1 MKLVY
6 IILAVFFCGFGN
18 VFAQEGFPR
27 SWIGNYKGS
36 LEIYGIDSVK
46 MKANMELKIAATA
59 NDSIYDWH
67 ISYELNG
74 KKDLRNYSLRLV
86 DKKKG
91 HYCIDEKNSI
101 VLDSFLY
108 NRDNLSSVFSVENNM
123 IMVKYSFES
132 DHIIFELWSVDQQ
145 KKNMT
150 GKGVFD
156 GNVVPEVSSY
166 TINGQQRA
174 ILKKSI

>member
-1 MKLVY
+1 MKLVFV
-6 IILAVFFCGFGN
+6 ILSVFFYGFGSLL
-18 VFAQEGFPR
+18 AQESFPD

-46 MKANMELKIAATA
+46 MKANMELKISATA
-59 NDSIYDWH
+59 NDSIYEWY
-67 ISYELNG
+67 ISYESNG
-74 KKDLRNYSLRLV
+74 KEDLRNYSLRLV

-108 NRDNLSSVFSVENNM
+108 NRNNLSSVFSVENNM

-132 DHIIFELWSVDQQ
+132 DHIIFELWSVDQ
-145 KKNMT
+145 KKKSIT

-156 GNVVPEVSSY
+156 GNAVPEVSSY
-166 TINGQQRA
+166 MINGQQRA